1 MARPRQF
8 NPDELLKVAMLVFWE
23 KGYEATSIRDIVA
36 RSGVNQFGI
45 YSLYGDKTGLFL
57 AVLDRYRD
65 TIVEGVFG
73 VVERPDAGL
82 EAIRNY
88 FANLIEAHSVTFR
101 AMGCLMT
108 NSIADGAADDA
119 AIRERTRLHFERLR
133 TGFARALENARRGGS
148 VRADVDSAEAAE
160 YLAVTVQ
167 GLAMFSRV
175 NPDRTAL
182 QRYVDMALSLVA
194 LSAS

>member
-1 MARPRQF
+1 
-8 NPDELLKVAMLVFWE
+8 MLVFWE
-23 KGYEATSIRDIVA
+23 RGYEATSIRDIVA
-36 RSGVNQFGI
+36 RSRVNQFSI

-65 TIVEGVFG
+65 VIVEGVFG
-73 VVERPDAGL
+73 VVEKPDAGL
-82 EAIRNY
+82 EAIRAY

-108 NSIADGAADDA
+108 NSMADGAADDS

-133 TGFARALENARRGGS
+133 VGFTRALENARRNGEIRGS
-148 VRADVDSAEAAE
+148 VDVAQAAE

-167 GLAMFSRV
+167 GLAMYSRV

-182 QRYVDMALSLVA
+182 QGYVDTALSLVTGPA
-194 LSAS
+194 W